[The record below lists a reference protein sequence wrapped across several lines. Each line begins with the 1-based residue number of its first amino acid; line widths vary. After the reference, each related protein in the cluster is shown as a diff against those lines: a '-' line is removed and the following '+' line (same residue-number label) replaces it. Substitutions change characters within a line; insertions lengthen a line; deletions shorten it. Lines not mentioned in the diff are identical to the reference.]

1 MGRPGGDGFSA
12 VLGFINV
19 FKTAGAT
26 SAQTVAR
33 LRRIYTLYHR
43 DGSLAAGHLGTLDP
57 QAAGVLPIALG
68 KATRLIP
75 LLTEHRKSYVC
86 TLVLGRSTTT
96 ADAIGKTLELGT
108 VPPDWLLSLE
118 QVIPRFIGGIE
129 QVPPMFSAVHHNGKR
144 LYQLAREGKT
154 VERKKRRATIHQ
166 LTVLGVEGSL
176 ARMRVTCSE
185 GTYVRTLCE
194 DLGAAMG
201 VPAHMGALLREA
213 SGPFILDGSMT
224 IEQIAHD
231 PHGAL
236 IAPEN
241 VIPFPTIMLDLRR
254 SADFRAGRMVPL
266 PAGAPAK
273 HVFVR
278 DMSRTLVGVGESMG
292 TLLAPRKVFV

>member
-1 MGRPGGDGFSA
+1 MALSA

-19 FKTAGAT
+19 FKSAGPT

-33 LRRIYTLYHR
+33 VRRIYTVYHR
-43 DGSLAAGHLGTLDP
+43 DRSLAVGHLGTLDP
-57 QAAGVLPIALG
+57 QAAGVLPVALG

-96 ADAIGKTLELGT
+96 ADATGKTLELHA
-108 VPPDWLLSLE
+108 VPQDWRSRLE
-118 QVIPRFIGGIE
+118 EIIPCFVGRIE
-129 QVPPMFSAVHHNGKR
+129 QLPPMFSAVHHNGKR
-144 LYQLAREGKT
+144 LHQLAREGKT
-154 VERKKRRATIHQ
+154 VERKKRRTTIYA
-166 LTVLGVEGSL
+166 LTVLGVENDL

-213 SGPFILDGSMT
+213 SGPFVLHGSMT
-224 IEQIAHD
+224 LEQIAHD

-241 VIPFPTIMLDLRR
+241 VIPFPTIILDLRR

-266 PAGAPAK
+266 PAGAPAR

-278 DMSRTLVGVGESMG
+278 DMSCTLVGVGESMG